1 MSETPSERQP
11 QRGLPLRVLLV
22 DDSAFMR
29 GAVARL
35 LSSDGRFEIVGQ
47 ASDGAEGVKLALEL
61 NPDVISMDYNMP
73 GLNGA
78 AATRQILAE
87 RAIPIV
93 MLSAHTREGEA
104 ATVEALTAGAVDF
117 VTKPEGEVSVNL
129 SSVREELISKLL
141 SAAGVNLAFRLAAPA
156 STAGSRPSS
165 PRKAAPAGLKLVV
178 IACSTGGPAALAEI
192 IPALRLE
199 DSAALL
205 IVQHM
210 AAGYTRALAT
220 QLAESAR
227 FPVKEAEAGLDL
239 KAGTAWVAAGDRH
252 LFVDSRNR
260 LALSEAPLVNGVR
273 PAADVTLASV
283 AQQFGA
289 RGLGVILTG
298 MGKDGARGLAQLKA
312 AGGVTLA
319 QDRGSST
326 VYGMP
331 KAAVELGVV
340 DTVAPLSRMAALIN
354 RWVSEG

>member
-1 MSETPSERQP
+1 VSEAPRER
-11 QRGLPLRVLLV
+11 LRVLLV

-35 LSSDGRFEIVGQ
+35 LTSDGRFEVVGQ
-47 ASDGAEGVKLALEL
+47 ASDGTEGVKLALEL

-93 MLSAHTREGEA
+93 MLSAHTREGQA
-104 ATVEALTAGAVDF
+104 ATIEALTAGAVDF
-117 VTKPEGEVSVNL
+117 VSKPEGEVSANL
-129 SSVREELISKLL
+129 SSVRDELIAKLIRA
-141 SAAGVNLAFRLAAPA
+141 SGVNLAFRLQGPA
-156 STAGSRPSS
+156 STPASRPSS
-165 PRKAAPAGLKLVV
+165 PRKAAPAGLKLVAL
-178 IACSTGGPAALAEI
+178 ACSTGGPAALAELL
-192 IPALRLE
+192 PALRLG
-199 DSAALL
+199 DQAALL
-205 IVQHM
+205 VVQHM
-210 AAGYTRALAT
+210 ARGYTRALAD
-220 QLAESAR
+220 QLSESTKY
-227 FPVKEAEAGLDL
+227 PVREAEAGIELR
-239 KAGTAWVAAGDRH
+239 AGAAWVAPGDKH
-252 LFVDSRNR
+252 LLIDARNR

-283 AQQFGA
+283 AEKFGA
-289 RGLGVILTG
+289 RSLGVILTG
-298 MGKDGARGLAQLKA
+298 MGKDGARGLAQIKA

-319 QDRGSST
+319 QDRSSST

-340 DTVAPLSRMAALIN
+340 DTVAPLSRMASLIN

>member
-1 MSETPSERQP
+1 
-11 QRGLPLRVLLV
+11 VLLV

-35 LSSDGRFEIVGQ
+35 LVSDGRFEVIGQ
-47 ASDGAEGVKLALEL
+47 ASDGTQAVKLALEL

-104 ATVEALTAGAVDF
+104 ATIEALTAGAIDF
-117 VTKPEGEVSVNL
+117 VTKPEGEVSANL
-129 SSVREELISKLL
+129 TSVREELISKLL
-141 SAAGVNLAFRLAAPA
+141 AAAGVNLAFRLAAPA

-165 PRKAAPAGLKLVV
+165 PRKAAPKGLKLVA
-178 IACSTGGPAALAEI
+178 IACSTGGPAALAELL
-192 IPALRLE
+192 PALRLN
-199 DSAALL
+199 DQAALL
-205 IVQHM
+205 VVQHM
-210 AAGYTRALAT
+210 PRGYTRALAE
-220 QLAESAR
+220 QLAEVSQ
-227 FPVKEAEAGLDL
+227 FPVREAEAGSELR
-239 KAGTAWVAAGDRH
+239 AGAAWVAAGDKH
-252 LFVDSRNR
+252 LFIDSHNL
-260 LALSEAPLVNGVR
+260 LALNEAPLVNGVR

-289 RGLGVILTG
+289 RSLGVILTG
-298 MGKDGARGLAQLKA
+298 MGKDGARGLAEIKA

-319 QDRGSST
+319 QDRASST

-340 DTVAPLSRMAALIN
+340 DTVAPLSRMASLIN